1 MTSTIRSAVRSA
13 RERYERTEQFDTIVI
28 GGGPS
33 GLATGYHLAE
43 RGQSFVILDAQRQ
56 VGDRW
61 RQHYDSLRLYTP
73 ARYDGLPGMD
83 FPAPKHSWPTG
94 QQTADFLQAYAE
106 RFELP
111 VRCGVAVDGL
121 SRSGD
126 TYVVTAGTR
135 RFEAANVVVATGA
148 QQTPKTPEFAAELD
162 NGIKQLH
169 SSEYR
174 YPAQLQPGSVL
185 VVGASHS
192 GGDIAY
198 EVAAHHRTWLSGP
211 IRGQLPF
218 DLEGRA
224 GRRIMRV
231 LWFAA
236 NHVLTERTPMGR
248 KMREEVRTKG
258 APLLRVKLPQLEAAG
273 VQHVEAKTVGVHD
286 GMPLLDDGTQ
296 LDVENVI
303 WCTGFRRD
311 QSWIEL
317 PVFDEDGWPRQ
328 HRGVVPTMPG
338 LYFVGLKFQY
348 SFASML
354 FGGVGR
360 DAGYVAQH
368 LTKRGVHVPS

>member
-1 MTSTIRSAVRSA
+1 MTSMIGSAARSA
-13 RERYERTEQFDTIVI
+13 RESHERTERFDTIVI
-28 GGGPS
+28 GGGAS
-33 GLATGYHLAE
+33 GLATGYHLAK
-43 RGQSFVILDAQRQ
+43 RGQSFVILDAMPQ

-94 QQTADFLQAYAE
+94 RQTADFLQAYAE

-111 VRCGVAVDGL
+111 VWGGTAVNGL
-121 SRSGD
+121 CRSGD
-126 TYVVTAGTR
+126 RYVVSAGGQ

-162 NGIKQLH
+162 NGIRQLH
-169 SSEYR
+169 SNEYR
-174 YPAQLQPGSVL
+174 NPGQLRPGGVL

-198 EVAAHHRTWLSGP
+198 EVAAQHRTWLSGP
-211 IRGQLPF
+211 IRGELPF
-218 DLEGRA
+218 DLESRT

-236 NHVLTERTPMGR
+236 NHILTERTPMGR
-248 KMREEVRTKG
+248 KIRGEVRAHG
-258 APLLRVKLPQLEAAG
+258 APLLRVKRPQLEAAG
-273 VQHVEAKTVGVHD
+273 VQHVEAKTVGARD
-286 GMPLLDDGTQ
+286 GLPLLDDGTL

-311 QSWIEL
+311 HSWIDL
-317 PVFDEDGWPRQ
+317 PVFDDDGWPLQR
-328 HRGVVPTMPG
+328 RGVVASAPG

-360 DAGYVAQH
+360 DAGYVARH
-368 LTKRGVHVPS
+368 LAKRGVHVAA

>member
-1 MTSTIRSAVRSA
+1 MTSTIRSAARSA
-13 RERYERTEQFDTIVI
+13 QEGRERTERFDTIVI

-33 GLATGYHLAE
+33 GLATGYHLAQ
-43 RGQSFVILDAQRQ
+43 RGQSFVILDALPR

-61 RQHYDSLRLYTP
+61 RRHYDSLRLYTP

-94 QQTADFLQAYAE
+94 RQTADFLQAYAE

-111 VRCGVAVDGL
+111 VWGGVAVDGL
-121 SRSGD
+121 SRSD
-126 TYVVTAGTR
+126 DRYVVSAGAQ

-162 NGIKQLH
+162 NGIRQLH

-174 YPAQLQPGSVL
+174 NPDQLRPGGVL

-198 EVAAHHRTWLSGP
+198 EVAAGHRTWLSGP

-218 DLEGRA
+218 DLEGKA
-224 GRRIMRV
+224 GRRVLRV

-273 VQHVEAKTVGVHD
+273 VQHVEAKTVGARD
-286 GMPLLDDGTQ
+286 GLPLLDDGTL

-311 QSWIEL
+311 QAWIEL
-317 PVFDEDGWPRQ
+317 PVFDEDGWPLQR
-328 HRGVVPTMPG
+328 RGVVPSSPG

-360 DAGYVAQH
+360 DAGYVARH
-368 LTKRGVHVPS
+368 LAKRGVRVPS